1 MQRSQY
7 VIMIQGNYDIDQL
20 ADLKQ
25 LSRQFLNALK
35 VGDVVFL
42 SGDLGAGK
50 TTFTQLL
57 LQAAGVTEPVKSPTY
72 ALYNHYR
79 IADKSFIHMDL
90 YRLSDPEELY
100 FIDIEWILN
109 GHHIVLIEWPSKG
122 DGVLPKANW
131 HLNFDWAGGNRT
143 LTIT

>member
-1 MQRSQY
+1 MPQENHN
-7 VIMIQGNYDIDQL
+7 INEL
-20 ADLKQ
+20 ADLKS
-25 LSRQFLNALK
+25 LSQQFLTKLTP
-35 VGDVVFL
+35 GDVVFL
-42 SGDLGAGK
+42 TGDLGAGK

-79 IADKSFIHMDL
+79 VADKSFIHMDL

-122 DGVLPKANW
+122 DGVLPQADW
-131 HLNFDWAGGNRT
+131 HLNFDWSGGNRT

>member
-1 MQRSQY
+1 MTKGHTY
-7 VIMIQGNYDIDQL
+7 NIDEL
-20 ADLKQ
+20 ADLAQ
-25 LSRQFLNALK
+25 LSGQFLKELS

-50 TTFTQLL
+50 TTFCQML

-72 ALYNHYR
+72 ALYNHYQ
-79 IADKSFIHMDL
+79 INKKSFIHMDL

-100 FIDIEWILN
+100 FLDIEWILN
-109 GHHIVLIEWPSKG
+109 GEHIVLIEWPTKG
-122 DGVLPKANW
+122 HGVLPTPDW
-131 HLNFDWAGGNRT
+131 HLKFDWTNQKRT